1 MYCHH
6 AAAVFRKLQLL
17 LLCAEAA
24 LLNKCLPQTDTFL
37 KAAIS
42 YIPEMPAETVM
53 IAFCFFAIDGYLIME
68 WNDKCTGMY
77 VCIYAGG

>member
-1 MYCHH
+1 M
-6 AAAVFRKLQLL
+6 FRKLQLL
-17 LLCAEAA
+17 LLCAEAS

-53 IAFCFFAIDGYLIME
+53 IELP
-68 WNDKCTGMY
+68 
-77 VCIYAGG
+77 